1 MGREKMYTTTG
12 VRGAGS
18 CCAAILQGDMIM
30 LRREKIR
37 KFLISFVFF
46 NLIFGLILV
55 CLMHALNNED
65 QIAEEAI
72 DSDAG
77 MTGVLER
84 FMSDRGDATDQTK
97 DTTSHSSELSFQSS
111 PIRLEKPID
120 QSIRANSPA
129 I

>member
-1 MGREKMYTTTG
+1 
-12 VRGAGS
+12 
-18 CCAAILQGDMIM
+18 M

-37 KFLISFVFF
+37 KFLINFVFF
-46 NLIFGLILV
+46 NLIFSLILM

-84 FMSDRGDATDQTK
+84 FMSDRGETTDQIK
-97 DTTSHSSELSFQSS
+97 DTTSHTSELSFQSP
-111 PIRLEKPID
+111 PIRFEAPTD
-120 QSIRANSPA
+120 QTTRANSPA